1 MFKELNKGEIMMRV
15 EIYFDESHPLTVPI
29 QYNHYMQAMI
39 FSWIKNKEY
48 SAFIHDKGYQT
59 EDKKYKLFT
68 FSRING
74 LYRLDRENGTITFSK
89 DISVTISSMSDEF
102 MGFLLNSVLLER
114 HELHIGPANVIIN
127 HIELKETPVFEDTVF
142 VHTLSPCTV
151 YSTLENKKT
160 RYYSPLE
167 EEYNESVRQN
177 LIRKYTAY
185 YGKGPKDTEFKM
197 TPIGRVKQA
206 KVNYKNF
213 HVIAYDYS
221 MRMEGSE
228 ELKRVAYN
236 AGLGAKNSQGF
247 GCIEMLHEQGVN
259 R

>member
-1 MFKELNKGEIMMRV
+1 MRV
-15 EIYFDESHPLTVPI
+15 EIFFDESHPLTVPI
-29 QYNHYMQAMI
+29 QYNHYVQAMI

-48 SAFIHDKGYQT
+48 SAFIHNKGYQIA
-59 EDKKYKLFT
+59 DKKYKLFT

-74 LYRLDRENGTITFSK
+74 SYQLDKDNGTITFLK

-102 MGFLLNSVLLER
+102 MGYLLNSVLLEHR
-114 HELHIGPANVIIN
+114 ELRIGDANTIIN
-127 HIELKETPVFEDTVF
+127 HIELKETPVFADTIF

-151 YSTLENKKT
+151 YTTSENKKT
-160 RYYSPLE
+160 RYYSPSE
-167 EEYNESVRQN
+167 EGYDESVRRN
-177 LIRKYTAY
+177 LIHKFTAY
-185 YGKGPKDTEFKM
+185 YGKAPKDTEFKI

-213 HVIAYDYS
+213 HIVAYDYS

-236 AGLGAKNSQGF
+236 AGLGAKNAQGF
-247 GCIEMLHEQGVN
+247 GCIEVLHEQGAN